1 MARVR
6 NARGTGEK
14 LRAEL
19 LAAADALLDEHRDP
33 AEVTV
38 RGVASAVGVAPNAV
52 YLHFPNRDALLAEMA
67 IARYETCTEQLRA
80 VTEDVDDPLEALYA
94 GHEEYCRLAL
104 ERPGHYRLLFH
115 GLVAP
120 ADPALV
126 ERVATAGLAYFQT
139 CIDACQRCIDAGVL
153 RAPDAATLAGAVWSL
168 EHGWCEIALTGDL
181 GAAVTPSARLAL
193 EVLLGSGSTADG
205 SGR

>member
-1 MARVR
+1 LARVR

-19 LAAADALLDEHRDP
+19 LAAADALLDERGDP
-33 AEVTV
+33 DAVTV
-38 RGVASAVGVAPNAV
+38 RGVAGAVGVAPNAV

-67 IARYETCTEQLRA
+67 IARYEACTA
-80 VTEDVDDPLEALYA
+80 TMTVTNAAQSDPLESLYA
-94 GHEEYCRLAL
+94 GHEKYCQMAL

-120 ADPALV
+120 ADPALRH
-126 ERVATAGLAYFQT
+126 RVAVAGLAYFQT
-139 CIDACQRCIDAGVL
+139 CIDACQACIDAGVL
-153 RAPDAATLAGAVWSL
+153 RATDAATLAGAVWSL

-181 GAAVTPSARLAL
+181 GAMVIPPPREALRLLLEARGA
-193 EVLLGSGSTADG
+193 
-205 SGR
+205 